1 MSRLPDDAAITR
13 FAPFADYKPHR
24 YQRALHALR
33 LRLGKRIRL
42 SCAGRRGGKTYSGGA
57 DFVDSILRDYSDRRA
72 GKGRFESFGPAEFGG
87 WVGSDP
93 EPLLRYWVVTPTYE
107 LGGEPKTVLQRLLGF
122 ASDGGLIEEQDKS
135 KGQWRLRGGI
145 LIEFKSGERPE
156 RLVSRGVDGIWIDEA
171 ARLKAEVWLDHLP
184 ATIADRQGWVIC
196 TTTPLGRNWFWRNLW
211 VLGDPVE
218 AELARQDGEDVPTDP
233 AVGAVRWFTRH
244 NTAVPGLVKEVEAAR
259 ARMPPP
265 MWRRNF
271 EASFSAFIGQLFPF
285 LDQSRHIAPRNVS
298 WTPGSFERI
307 TAGFD
312 SGWRHPGVLTVW
324 GVRRGLFIEL
334 ETVALRETVLVAQEG
349 RGQGWTDI
357 ATDLRKRWPFDCIYC
372 PGDDPEAAM
381 QFRQA
386 GIRTRPAYQD
396 RLAGRDWFATGLW
409 NDEIKLST
417 PAAFHEF
424 EGLRHPEGRSGR
436 EAELWI
442 KEDDDRFDAS
452 RYALTDYIRDGRLA
466 TTQRVALVKSVLTR

>member
-1 MSRLPDDAAITR
+1 MSRLPADEAITR
-13 FAPFADYKPHR
+13 FAPFVNYKPHR

-33 LRLGKRIRL
+33 LRLHKRIRL

-57 DFVDSILRDYSDRRA
+57 DFVDSILRDYVDRRA
-72 GKGRFESFGPAEFGG
+72 GKGRFESFGPTEFGG

-122 ASDGGLIEEQDKS
+122 ASDGGLILEQDRS

-145 LIEFKSGERPE
+145 LIEFKSAERPE
-156 RLVSRGVDGIWIDEA
+156 RLVSRGVDGLWIDEA
-171 ARLKAEVWLDHLP
+171 ARMKAEAWLDHLP

-196 TTTPLGRNWFWRNLW
+196 TTTPLGRNWFWRHLW

-218 AELARQDGEDVPTDP
+218 AELAAEDGEEIAQDR
-233 AVGAVRWFTRH
+233 AVGCVRW
-244 NTAVPGLVKEVEAAR
+244 
-259 ARMPPP
+259 
-265 MWRRNF
+265 F
-271 EASFSAFIGQLFPF
+271 EASFAAFIGQIFPF
-285 LDQSRHIAPRNVS
+285 LDQSRHIAPRNLA
-298 WTPGSFERI
+298 WTPSSFERI
-307 TAGFD
+307 VAGFD
-312 SGWRHPGVLTVW
+312 SGWRHPAVITVW
-324 GVRRGLFIEL
+324 GVRRGLFVEL

-349 RGQGWTDI
+349 RGHGWTDI
-357 ATDLRKRWPFDCIYC
+357 ATDLRKRWPFEAIWC

-386 GIRTRPAYQD
+386 GITTRPAYQD

-417 PAAFHEF
+417 PAVFHEF
-424 EGLRHPEGRSGR
+424 EGLRHPEGRTGR
-436 EAELWI
+436 EAELWV